1 MGKEDLRK
9 GMLLSLEKIGWLERN
24 RTENDLHDHLFES
37 DLWKNADSIGVTVSS
52 DREWD
57 TRTIIERAWD
67 ERKTVCVPKSIH
79 ETKVL
84 HFYEISSFRQLEKG
98 YFGLEEPLPE
108 KTTRREPEDLDLM
121 IVPGLIFTP
130 AGYRIGYGGGYFDR
144 LLAGFTKPTVSLL
157 HSNQIVESFPIE
169 AHDVPVDFLITE
181 QGLKKTGLDQ

>member
-24 RTENDLHDHLFES
+24 RTGNDLHDHLFES

-52 DREWD
+52 GREWD

-67 ERKTVCVPKSIH
+67 EGKTVCVPKSIH
-79 ETKVL
+79 ETKDL

-144 LLAGFTKPTVSLL
+144 LLAGFNKPTVSLL